1 MTNCICNKY
10 IDIFSDKM
18 ATGTMSPIMMSLTRR
33 ILQLLSE
40 YVPNKNSEENMLSAV
55 NKYIKT
61 LTNYQLLHQIMKN
74 TNIANLKQTEYLI
87 TILQAFINCYFPTN
101 YLDENRN
108 EKKLLLQKLKN
119 NNFPTIKPS
128 DHRNN
133 KLQKRLKK

>member
-1 MTNCICNKY
+1 
-10 IDIFSDKM
+10 
-18 ATGTMSPIMMSLTRR
+18 MSLTRR